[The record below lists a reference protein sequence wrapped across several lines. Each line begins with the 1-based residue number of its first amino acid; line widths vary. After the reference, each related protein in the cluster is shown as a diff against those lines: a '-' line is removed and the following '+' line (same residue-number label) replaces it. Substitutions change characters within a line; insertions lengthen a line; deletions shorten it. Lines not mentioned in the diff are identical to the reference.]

1 MRVMIKVDV
10 QLYATQILD
19 KPLKFCLIIVW
30 MIDCDIMDEEK
41 RDIDHV
47 EKAYDGSRGDFD
59 VHPEQDWTSEEEKA
73 IVYELRL

>member
-19 KPLKFCLIIVW
+19 KPLKFCL
-30 MIDCDIMDEEK
+30 IMDEEK